1 MIVVQTLQM
10 LCKIGSHVAG
20 DAYALI
26 MSLSMPQGDVMSG
39 AIATFYGWAT
49 EGLKAGSQD
58 AAKATAKFSA
68 TVLGAYGGTLTARYA
83 AKAAFARRKRSMI
96 AADLIEEV
104 GFAVDELFD
113 KS

>member
-1 MIVVQTLQM
+1 
-10 LCKIGSHVAG
+10 
-20 DAYALI
+20 